1 MESYWGFLDQTW
13 IQLILPIEATE
24 QVSIYC
30 RKDRVKYNSHTP
42 RYKALLE
49 EFTLLPSHQE
59 QQPLPTKPAQAH
71 RGRVC
76 HRAYHYNW
84 KWHMQ
89 RWEVGGRKGWRRR
102 IGREKRETE
111 GEAGGEIHWQQW
123 NNKGSKRVGK
133 WGSQTKGWKTAG
145 RRLWFSGTDTGL
157 WM

>member
-1 MESYWGFLDQTW
+1 MIGNIWG
-13 IQLILPIEATE
+13 IGINLIIPIEAMM

-30 RKDRVKYNSHTP
+30 CNDRVEYNSHTP
-42 RYKALLE
+42 CYKALLE

-89 RWEVGGRKGWRRR
+89 RWEVGGRKGWSRK
-102 IGREKRETE
+102 GRKKRERQRGRWGVE
-111 GEAGGEIHWQQW
+111 GGVRLTDSNEIIEEAREWASEGAKQKDKKK
-123 NNKGSKRVGK
+123 NARD
-133 WGSQTKGWKTAG
+133 
-145 RRLWFSGTDTGL
+145 WFSGTDTGL
-157 WM
+157 RM